1 MGKLELK
8 KIREEKKHSEK
19 SLKKLQQEHKNVDT
33 LRAQLET
40 MNEQLVGKIR
50 ELSRDFDQQQ
60 LPSMSEG
67 EESSHTRESQ
77 LDEDIASVR
86 EQLEKE
92 LRDRDEHIE
101 ELNRMVTTMTEVAET
116 MKVKIEAEEEKNQ
129 QLTQECQQ
137 AVVSMAEAE
146 EWASKCMSDHSKLK
160 DEYDQIV
167 IRNVEL
173 EAKLD
178 MAREREEEMKSST
191 TWSSTMELE
200 ESRRLV
206 MEENNRLRDENEA
219 LALKVE
225 QQQQQQQQQHVV
237 DDDVDA
243 VDSVV
248 V

>member
-1 MGKLELK
+1 MG
-8 KIREEKKHSEK
+8 
-19 SLKKLQQEHKNVDT
+19 
-33 LRAQLET
+33 
-40 MNEQLVGKIR
+40 
-50 ELSRDFDQQQ
+50 
-60 LPSMSEG
+60 
-67 EESSHTRESQ
+67 
-77 LDEDIASVR
+77 
-86 EQLEKE
+86 
-92 LRDRDEHIE
+92 
-101 ELNRMVTTMTEVAET
+101 
-116 MKVKIEAEEEKNQ
+116 IEAEEEKNQ

-146 EWASKCMSDHSKLK
+146 EWASKTMSDHTELK

-206 MEENNRLRDENEA
+206 MDENNRLRDENEA

-225 QQQQQQQQQHVV
+225 Q
-237 DDDVDA
+237 
-243 VDSVV
+243 
-248 V
+248 